1 LHDVEQ
7 KDGPVYRYIAS
18 TIGFLRRR
26 KRSKGQA
33 ESPVLRHLITLGAED
48 WETMEILL
56 QVILAL
62 LLIAAAVYV
71 HKQIPVFTK
80 GRTSRIVARTILI
93 AVGVAFGLTGTRYVA
108 GQLPQVL
115 TFFIGFGLVHMP
127 AAIVL
132 FIKGKRGEG
141 KS

>member
-1 LHDVEQ
+1 
-7 KDGPVYRYIAS
+7 
-18 TIGFLRRR
+18 
-26 KRSKGQA
+26 
-33 ESPVLRHLITLGAED
+33 
-48 WETMEILL
+48 MEIFL

-80 GRTSRIVARTILI
+80 GRTNRIVARTILI
-93 AVGVAFGLTGTRYVA
+93 AVGIAFGLTGTGYVT
-108 GQLPQVL
+108 GQLSPVL
-115 TFFIGFGLVHMP
+115 TFLIGFGLVHMP